1 VATFESVTPEQF
13 AAVLSESPASQTFRR
28 VLAGLDRAML
38 FGGGRGVNYIVHRGA
53 LKVARRFSPPAFH
66 TLLIGDLIVDGLV
79 DAHYPDADEGGS
91 LIVIGN
97 VACDVFA
104 NDYSKGT
111 IIDGD
116 LTASELILNAYEDS
130 GLWVAGDLKTHFFFG
145 EDIWA
150 EVGGKAE
157 MTYGDGYCLPIGYS
171 DASLQAVWPKHDLE
185 TSLRHLNIPDAAAL
199 DAGRFKKLLASG
211 DQLFR

>member
-1 VATFESVTPEQF
+1 MATFESVTAEQF
-13 AAVLSESPASQTFRR
+13 AAAISESRASQTFRR
-28 VLAGLDRAML
+28 VLARLDRAML
-38 FGGGRGVNYIVHRGA
+38 FGGRGVNYIIHRGT
-53 LKVARRFSPPAFH
+53 LKLARRFSPPAYH
-66 TLLIGDLIVDGLV
+66 TLLIGDLIVDGVV

-91 LIVIGN
+91 LVVIGN

-104 NDYSKGT
+104 NDYAKGT
-111 IIDGD
+111 IIDGN
-116 LTASELILNAYEDS
+116 LTASELILNAYEDA

-171 DASLQAVWPKHDLE
+171 DASADAVWPRHDLE
-185 TSLRHLNIPDAAAL
+185 TSLGQLNLPDTSAL
-199 DAGRFKKLLASG
+199 DPSRFKKLIASG